1 MTLEVAREVMREV
14 EGGVP
19 SFEPLVR
26 YNACGIMGTDFS
38 VIMRAREYT
47 EKFLVIHEFV
57 KRLDER
63 YRREGIEVPTPRRT
77 ASTRTAASRAGTPEA
92 DGASRTRGARQRRPN
107 RADPTAPSTAIQYAW
122 R

>member
-38 VIMRAREYT
+38 VIMHAGVHREISRHPRVRETPGRALPSGGHRGTYA
-47 EKFLVIHEFV
+47 
-57 KRLDER
+57 
-63 YRREGIEVPTPRRT
+63 T
-77 ASTRTAASRAGTPEA
+77 AYGVHP
-92 DGASRTRGARQRRPN
+92 DGSEPGGN
-107 RADPTAPSTAIQYAW
+107 S
-122 R
+122 